1 MGSSTG
7 RGEYPHF
14 RLFSPVEFH
23 YTIAPNVSY
32 DFSTPFPS
40 NTFDEISFRILNDA
54 IAEAYLNISAQN
66 PTPKQIRRCE
76 ELLRGAVEL
85 SENLLS
91 PADA

>member
-1 MGSSTG
+1 VGS
-7 RGEYPHF
+7 EYPHL
-14 RLFSPVEFH
+14 RLVSPVEFH
-23 YTIAPNVSY
+23 YTEAPNVSY
-32 DFSTPFPS
+32 YLSTPFPS
-40 NTFDEISFRILNDA
+40 SSFDEISFRILNDA

>member
-1 MGSSTG
+1 
-7 RGEYPHF
+7 
-14 RLFSPVEFH
+14 L
-23 YTIAPNVSY
+23 
-32 DFSTPFPS
+32 STPFPS